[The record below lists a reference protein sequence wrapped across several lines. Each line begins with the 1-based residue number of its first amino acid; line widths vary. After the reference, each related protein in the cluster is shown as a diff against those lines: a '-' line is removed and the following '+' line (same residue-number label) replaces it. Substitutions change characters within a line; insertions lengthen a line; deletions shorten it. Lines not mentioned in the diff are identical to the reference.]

1 MITLCVIN
9 ARCSRRWLGGG
20 KESDYTMRNQCGCLG
35 RWLGGGR
42 EGDYT
47 MCNQWRVLEKVVRW
61 G

>member
-1 MITLCVIN
+1 MG
-9 ARCSRRWLGGG
+9 RWLGGG
-20 KESDYTMRNQCGCLG
+20 KVGDCTMCNQWWCLG

-47 MCNQWRVLEKVVRW
+47 ECNQWWVLEKVVRW